1 MKNENADMSIMIQSA
16 RNTATDIKKVLDRSM
31 S

>member
-1 MKNENADMSIMIQSA
+1 MKNENAEYSIMIESA
-16 RNTATDIKKVLDRSM
+16 RNTATDIKKVLDKSM

>member
-1 MKNENADMSIMIQSA
+1 MKSENKEYSVMIESA